1 MAMLSVL
8 SGCVF
13 KLGYR
18 WARSEHFRGQR
29 PLTRVMGRQIDQTAA
44 ERFVDLCG
52 HLLVYVNTEYDEIT
66 DIETY
71 DERIIASGTSEKQV

>member
-1 MAMLSVL
+1 
-8 SGCVF
+8 
-13 KLGYR
+13 
-18 WARSEHFRGQR
+18 
-29 PLTRVMGRQIDQTAA
+29 MGRQIDQTAA